1 MKVKVELFTFDGE
14 EHRKMVH
21 SVWQQAHSLAAVE
34 AAAMGLVEAPELS
47 VDGYRIVRTTGRKY
61 AGPNSQSEKA
71 VRSGTIPRTNC

>member
-21 SVWQQAHSLAAVE
+21 SIWQQAHSLAAVE

-47 VDGYRIVRTTGRKY
+47 VDGYRIVTDDGQEVR
-61 AGPNSQSEKA
+61 GPKFSK
-71 VRSGTIPRTNC
+71 